1 MKAGVSTACLFPK
14 SMEQALHLLGRQ
26 GIRLCECFFNT
37 PRELKPEAVTRLK
50 AAAGSYGMEIG
61 SVHGFHSEMETFFFF
76 TDYPGRLED
85 GLEQYRRYYE
95 AAARLG
101 AKYLIFHGD
110 FAMNRSFS
118 EEKAFDNIRCLWE
131 EGRRFGVELLHE
143 NVARCKGGRPDYL
156 ARLHRAFPELG
167 FVLDCKQAL
176 RAGYTASDFVDALGS
191 SIRHIHLSDS
201 SAARQ
206 QDCLPP
212 GKGDWDMEGFF
223 RRLLAAGADCSVVVE
238 LYSNSFEQVEELTQA
253 CEFTQRMLERV
264 KNYYGN
270 SPKISHKP

>member
-1 MKAGVSTACLFPK
+1 MKAGVSTACLFPQ

-156 ARLHRAFPELG
+156 ARLHRGEA
-167 FVLDCKQAL
+167 VL
-176 RAGYTASDFVDALGS
+176 TAAEAAAYRSGKVGQTNKVFNLTINTKS
-191 SIRHIHLSDS
+191 LS
-201 SAARQ
+201 
-206 QDCLPP
+206 
-212 GKGDWDMEGFF
+212 K
-223 RRLLAAGADCSVVVE
+223 
-238 LYSNSFEQVEELTQA
+238 EELDMIVSYVNGKLGD
-253 CEFTQRMLERV
+253 EL
-264 KNYYGN
+264 
-270 SPKISHKP
+270 